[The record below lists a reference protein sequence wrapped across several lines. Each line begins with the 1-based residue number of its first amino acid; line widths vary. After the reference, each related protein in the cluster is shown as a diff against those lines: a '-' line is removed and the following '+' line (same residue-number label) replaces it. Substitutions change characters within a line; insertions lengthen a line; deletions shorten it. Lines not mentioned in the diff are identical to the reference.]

1 MAGEG
6 LSSEGYASIV
16 KFRGDFAIRIK
27 CFHVEHS
34 VATLQSHRENQIRGL
49 IASGTNCDRLCVS
62 NGAVEQSTALCTLN
76 RVIENVSENILPC
89 SVTSFSTMIDY
100 TTISYKASL

>member
-1 MAGEG
+1 MERIKTDEG

-34 VATLQSHRENQIRGL
+34 VASLQSHRENQIRGS
-49 IASGTNCDRLCVS
+49 IAMS

-76 RVIENVSENILPC
+76 RVIENVSENILSC